1 MRNVGTRWREA
12 EAAYYLVGT
21 ESLNVAGDRVAVR
34 LFSPDR
40 EIHHGLRIAP
50 MSSFDGHRRG

>member
-1 MRNVGTRWREA
+1 MPAGQSGILFN
-12 EAAYYLVGT
+12 L
-21 ESLNVAGDRVAVR
+21 AGDFVAVR

-50 MSSFDGHRRG
+50 MNSFDDHRR